1 MRVLRILVAAGLAAA
16 VLGGCDRFRTAEPEP
31 VVIPVAPATYSGDL
45 PCASCEGIRHQLNL
59 LDNDTF
65 MLSREWLGEAGVQ
78 VDIGTWE
85 YDVEANVLTLTEGET
100 VLMQFERLESG
111 ELRLLDRYG
120 QPIASEL
127 PYELA
132 RASGFEPLENMALM
146 NGMFSYMAD
155 AAVITECKTGKR
167 MPVAMEQGYLDL
179 ERAYTGLVEGGGK
192 ILVSFVG
199 DIEPRPAME
208 GDLNTPTAVVQR
220 YVGIWPV
227 EQCSA
232 NVDDADLYDTYW
244 SIIRLD
250 DKELA
255 GIPGIREP
263 RLVLR
268 SQDQLYSATVG
279 CNSISGGYSADASK
293 VGFEPGRTTLMACL
307 PPVSPLETA
316 LVDAL
321 DRARSWQ
328 LAGQYM
334 EFRDLNGEPVALF
347 KSIAPP

>member
-1 MRVLRILVAAGLAAA
+1 
-16 VLGGCDRFRTAEPEP
+16 
-31 VVIPVAPATYSGDL
+31 
-45 PCASCEGIRHQLNL
+45 LNL

-78 VDIGTWE
+78 VDLGTWA
-85 YDVEANVLTLTEGET
+85 YDADANVLTLTEGEA
-100 VLMQFERLESG
+100 VLLQFERLESG
-111 ELRLLDRYG
+111 ELRQLDRYS

-127 PYELA
+127 PYELS
-132 RASGFEPLENMALM
+132 RADSFQPLANMALI

-155 AAVITECKTGKR
+155 AAVLTECKTGKR
-167 MPVAMEQGYLDL
+167 MPVAMEQGYLEL

-208 GDLNTPTAVVQR
+208 GDANIATAIVER
-220 YVGIWPV
+220 YAGIWPV

-232 NVDDADLYDTYW
+232 NIADSELYDTYW
-244 SIIRLD
+244 KIERLG
-250 DKELA
+250 DKDLE

-263 RLVLR
+263 RLILR

-279 CNSISGGYSADASK
+279 CNSISGGYSAGASQ
-293 VGFEPGRTTLMACL
+293 VSFQPGRTTLMACL
-307 PPVSPLETA
+307 PPVSPLEIA

-321 DRARSWQ
+321 GRAQQ
-328 LAGQYM
+328 LACG
-334 EFRDLNGEPVALF
+334 RPALG
-347 KSIAPP
+347 IARRGGGADSAVQGGLSALRGASTAICSAGLV